1 MTAIII
7 TKVGTNRNTPRIWI
21 EGRKLERGGFRSG
34 ETYNVDTSKSDRLT
48 LVKSSTGKRT
58 VSTKKR
64 NGHELP
70 IIDMNAQSLAN
81 WFDVDEKLRLTIR
94 KGRIV
99 IRKHYLKAVSQDR
112 LERIR
117 RKIME
122 NRKLAVHSLFHGG
135 GVLDTAIHAGLAKA
149 GVGSF
154 VQVAVEMERKYLDL
168 SLESNP
174 HLFTED
180 SVLIEA
186 QIQDIS
192 LDHAIEAE
200 ICVLGIPCTGASTAG
215 RAKMRDT
222 KGEKRTYL
230 PEEHDSAGALF
241 FNALNWI
248 QKTSPGLIII
258 ENVKP
263 YQSTASMAVIRSVLA
278 SLGYVVE
285 ERILNGC
292 EFGALENRDRLCVV
306 AVTEGLE
313 DFIDIDDIVPLRTKP
328 EKLSDMLEDI
338 PLDDPRWKSYD
349 YLRLKE
355 LRDVQAKK
363 GFRRQLFTGEEP
375 YIATVTSGYNK
386 ARSTDPFIQ
395 HPTDPLLS
403 RLLTTK
409 EHSRVK
415 GISEALVDVPWMAT
429 TTRHSV
435 LGQSVVWPVFEAVG
449 YAIGQGLAKMREA
462 LVQPPETLAAA

>member
-7 TKVGTNRNTPRIWI
+7 TKVGINRNTPRIWV
-21 EGRKLERGGFRSG
+21 EGRKLEREGFRSG
-34 ETYNVDTSKSDRLT
+34 DTYNVDTSKSDRLI
-48 LVKSSTGKRT
+48 LVKSTTGKRT

-64 NGHELP
+64 NGGELP
-70 IIDMNAQSLAN
+70 IIDLNAKTLAN

-117 RKIME
+117 TKIRE
-122 NRKLAVHSLFHGG
+122 NQKLAVHSLFHGS
-135 GVLDTAIHAGLAKA
+135 GVLDTALHAGLAKA
-149 GVGSF
+149 GVGTY

-174 HLFTED
+174 HLFTDE

-186 QIQDIS
+186 PVQDIC

-241 FNALNWI
+241 FNALNWV
-248 QKTSPGLIII
+248 QKTNPGIVII

-263 YQSTASMAVIRSVLA
+263 YQSTASMAVIRSVLT
-278 SLGYVVE
+278 SLGYRVE
-285 ERILNGC
+285 ERVFNGC
-292 EFGALENRDRLCVV
+292 VFGALENRDRLCVV
-306 AVTEGLE
+306 AVTEGLDE
-313 DFIDIDDIVPLRTKP
+313 FIDIDDVVPLRTKP
-328 EKLSDMLEDI
+328 EKLSDVLEDI

-349 YLRLKE
+349 YLREKE
-355 LRDVQAKK
+355 VRDIQNSK
-363 GFRRQLFTGEEP
+363 GFRRQLFTGDES
-375 YIATVTSGYNK
+375 YIGTVTRQYNK

-395 HPTDPLLS
+395 HPVEPLLS
-403 RLLTTK
+403 RLLTPF
-409 EHSRVK
+409 EHARVK
-415 GISEALVDVPWMAT
+415 GIDETLVDVPWVAT
-429 TTRHSV
+429 TTRHEV

-449 YAIGQGLAKMREA
+449 YAIGQGLVKMRDI
-462 LVQPPETLAAA
+462 LVQPSDILAAA